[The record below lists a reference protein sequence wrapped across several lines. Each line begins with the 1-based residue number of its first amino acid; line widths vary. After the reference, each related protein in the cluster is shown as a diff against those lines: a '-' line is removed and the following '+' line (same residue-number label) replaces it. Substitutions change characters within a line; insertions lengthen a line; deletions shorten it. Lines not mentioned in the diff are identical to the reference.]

1 MVAGGGPEQL
11 VVLANRLPVE
21 RVAVGDGGS
30 GWRTTTGGLVT
41 LLEPVVR
48 DTRAIWVG
56 YAGTSQPSTLDH
68 DGLRMFVVGLPE
80 ADFPGYYE
88 GYANSTIWPLYHDC
102 VSPPAF
108 RRDWWESYVRVN
120 EHFADTA
127 AAQAAGGGT
136 VWVNDYHLQLVPAL
150 LRGRRPDLRV
160 GFFLHVPVPEAEVFR
175 RLPQREQILRGI
187 CGADLV
193 GVQCASS
200 AQAFLRLARRVL
212 DADVDDGGIVVDGRR
227 VRVAHFPASVEV
239 ARIQALASR
248 LDVRDR
254 AAEIREALG
263 RPDSV
268 ILAVERLDYT
278 KGVVQRLEAYRWLL
292 AQGRVRSPR
301 TVMIQVL
308 PPSRQAIRGY
318 RVLRRY
324 VGAYVNAI
332 NTEFGAGA
340 VRYWDR
346 AFSLEE
352 LVALYLAADVMA
364 VTPLRDGMNL
374 VAKEYVAAR
383 VDEDGALVLSEFAG
397 AAEQLD
403 QAYLVNPFD
412 IETLGTAL
420 WRAIRADPWERSARM
435 RAMRTTVCGYSVQ
448 RWGRDFLSALAAT
461 PAPVAPAPEDA
472 PSSSLARR

>member
-108 RRDWWESYVRVN
+108 
-120 EHFADTA
+120 
-127 AAQAAGGGT
+127 
-136 VWVNDYHLQLVPAL
+136 
-150 LRGRRPDLRV
+150 
-160 GFFLHVPVPEAEVFR
+160 
-175 RLPQREQILRGI
+175 
-187 CGADLV
+187 
-193 GVQCASS
+193 
-200 AQAFLRLARRVL
+200 LRLARRVQG
-212 DADVDDGGIVVDGRR
+212 ADVDDGGIVVDGRR

-461 PAPVAPAPEDA
+461 PALSMSAQRIRPMW
-472 PSSSLARR
+472 L

>member
-136 VWVNDYHLQLVPAL
+136 
-150 LRGRRPDLRV
+150 
-160 GFFLHVPVPEAEVFR
+160 
-175 RLPQREQILRGI
+175 
-187 CGADLV
+187 
-193 GVQCASS
+193 
-200 AQAFLRLARRVL
+200 
-212 DADVDDGGIVVDGRR
+212 VVDGRR

-403 QAYLVNPFD
+403 HAYLVNPFD

>member
-80 ADFPGYYE
+80 ADFPGYY
-88 GYANSTIWPLYHDC
+88 
-102 VSPPAF
+102 
-108 RRDWWESYVRVN
+108 ESYVRVN

-200 AQAFLRLARRVL
+200 AQAFLRLARRVQG
-212 DADVDDGGIVVDGRR
+212 ADVDDGGIVVDGRR

-268 ILAVERLDYT
+268 IL
-278 KGVVQRLEAYRWLL
+278 
-292 AQGRVRSPR
+292 
-301 TVMIQVL
+301 
-308 PPSRQAIRGY
+308 
-318 RVLRRY
+318 
-324 VGAYVNAI
+324 
-332 NTEFGAGA
+332 
-340 VRYWDR
+340 
-346 AFSLEE
+346 
-352 LVALYLAADVMA
+352 
-364 VTPLRDGMNL
+364 
-374 VAKEYVAAR
+374 
-383 VDEDGALVLSEFAG
+383 
-397 AAEQLD
+397 
-403 QAYLVNPFD
+403 
-412 IETLGTAL
+412 
-420 WRAIRADPWERSARM
+420 
-435 RAMRTTVCGYSVQ
+435 
-448 RWGRDFLSALAAT
+448 
-461 PAPVAPAPEDA
+461 
-472 PSSSLARR
+472 

>member
-120 EHFADTA
+120 AHFADTA

-160 GFFLHVPVPEAEVFR
+160 GFFLHVPVPEAE
-175 RLPQREQILRGI
+175 
-187 CGADLV
+187 
-193 GVQCASS
+193 
-200 AQAFLRLARRVL
+200 AFLRLARRVQG
-212 DADVDDGGIVVDGRR
+212 ADVDDGGIVVDGRR

>member
-11 VVLANRLPVE
+11 LVLANRLPVE
-21 RVAVGDGGS
+21 RVAV
-30 GWRTTTGGLVT
+30 
-41 LLEPVVR
+41 
-48 DTRAIWVG
+48 WVG

-150 LRGRRPDLRV
+150 LRGRRPDL
-160 GFFLHVPVPEAEVFR
+160 
-175 RLPQREQILRGI
+175 
-187 CGADLV
+187 V

-200 AQAFLRLARRVL
+200 AQAFLRLARRVQG
-212 DADVDDGGIVVDGRR
+212 ADVDDGGIVVDGRR

-292 AQGRVRSPR
+292 AQGR
-301 TVMIQVL
+301 
-308 PPSRQAIRGY
+308 
-318 RVLRRY
+318 
-324 VGAYVNAI
+324 
-332 NTEFGAGA
+332 
-340 VRYWDR
+340 
-346 AFSLEE
+346 
-352 LVALYLAADVMA
+352 
-364 VTPLRDGMNL
+364 
-374 VAKEYVAAR
+374 
-383 VDEDGALVLSEFAG
+383 
-397 AAEQLD
+397 
-403 QAYLVNPFD
+403 
-412 IETLGTAL
+412 
-420 WRAIRADPWERSARM
+420 
-435 RAMRTTVCGYSVQ
+435 
-448 RWGRDFLSALAAT
+448 
-461 PAPVAPAPEDA
+461 
-472 PSSSLARR
+472 

>member
-200 AQAFLRLARRVL
+200 AGCRAPMSMTAASWSTGGGCGWRTSPPRSRWPASRPWRAGSTCGTGGRRFARRWV
-212 DADVDDGGIVVDGRR
+212 GPTRR
-227 VRVAHFPASVEV
+227 P
-239 ARIQALASR
+239 
-248 LDVRDR
+248 
-254 AAEIREALG
+254 
-263 RPDSV
+263 
-268 ILAVERLDYT
+268 
-278 KGVVQRLEAYRWLL
+278 
-292 AQGRVRSPR
+292 
-301 TVMIQVL
+301 
-308 PPSRQAIRGY
+308 
-318 RVLRRY
+318 
-324 VGAYVNAI
+324 
-332 NTEFGAGA
+332 
-340 VRYWDR
+340 
-346 AFSLEE
+346 
-352 LVALYLAADVMA
+352 
-364 VTPLRDGMNL
+364 
-374 VAKEYVAAR
+374 
-383 VDEDGALVLSEFAG
+383 
-397 AAEQLD
+397 
-403 QAYLVNPFD
+403 
-412 IETLGTAL
+412 
-420 WRAIRADPWERSARM
+420 WRAGG
-435 RAMRTTVCGYSVQ
+435 RTTRQGSC
-448 RWGRDFLSALAAT
+448 
-461 PAPVAPAPEDA
+461 
-472 PSSSLARR
+472 